1 MKFSKSKSDEPYDE
15 FYASLKLVS
24 GEEILALVVVDN
36 TGRPENVV
44 ISNPVVCKEIRSP
57 GTNIPMGYKFEPWMK
72 MTDEDV
78 FVLNMNNIVTISE
91 VKEIGVLETYNSVVA
106 NGFKRTHPEL
116 NRDMGWINSVE
127 RSRSIIEKLFK
138 GEDASKEPK
147 KE

>member
-44 ISNPVVCKEIRSP
+44 ISNPVICKEIRSP

-72 MTDEDV
+72 LTDDDTYVLPLEKVITLSQITSTEIVDTYKDV
-78 FVLNMNNIVTISE
+78 VE
-91 VKEIGVLETYNSVVA
+91 Y
-106 NGFKRTHPEL
+106 GFKETNPDL
-116 NRDMGWINSVE
+116 SRDMGYINSV
-127 RSRSIIEKLFK
+127 SRARDILEKLYK
-138 GEDASKEPK
+138 SKS
-147 KE
+147 